1 MTNEAARRF
10 SAIIMIQRVPSCV
23 VSHGPVFSCLKH
35 GLSPPHAFG
44 LRITDVNFRGRTR
57 LFAFFDPGRGR
68 CVVES
73 LDFCTGLCH
82 KGPDLWLKECARCA
96 TRVSNVF
103 CFPSLVT
110 QNGSSDSFQR
120 KDSELGNG
128 GS

>member
-1 MTNEAARRF
+1 MAT
-10 SAIIMIQRVPSCV
+10 IMIQRAPSCV
-23 VSHGPVFSCLKH
+23 VLHGPVFSCLKH

-120 KDSELGNG
+120 KDSEQGNG

>member
-10 SAIIMIQRVPSCV
+10 SAIIMIQRAPSCV

-96 TRVSNVF
+96 TRVSNGF
-103 CFPSLVT
+103 CFPSLFT

-120 KDSELGNG
+120 KDSEQGNG